1 MKSSNSIINNLSI
14 TQKYIILLLH
24 ANNDRSLQGK
34 LWLQKILFLISQ
46 NIEELNED
54 ADFEEDLLGPYSEIV
69 AEEFDQLI
77 SEKIIKKK
85 FPHDLSIYGKTIA
98 NNLEREISIE
108 EKQTIEHMKD
118 FLNDLTDD
126 ELLGFIYFSYPE
138 FTQESIKYDKI
149 KKNRIDIAISL
160 YEKNKIS
167 LGKAALISD
176 LNQEELIR
184 RLKVKGVKVYA

>member
-108 EKQTIEHMKD
+108 EKQIIEHMKD